1 MHYKLVSHKEVA
13 ARLKVARLEKGW
25 TGVEAAA
32 AAQMA
37 QPEVS
42 RVENGKERYFTA
54 AMQAKTERLAKAL
67 GVTDLR
73 WESAEDE
80 EMIRDEAQEIAEA
93 VMTEEQKD
101 RKARIAAFFKKPT
114 RTFADEILLLLDLHG
129 AGMIGEQEVL
139 SNVENLAVL
148 AKGQEV
154 ATVGELGRVGALN
167 QYVRQFGN

>member
-101 RKARIAAFFKKPT
+101 RRQSIEAFYKKGGSK
-114 RTFADEILLLLDLHG
+114 DVKEQVLNLINLH
-129 AGMIGEQEVL
+129 QEGVL
-139 SNVENLAVL
+139 SHEALVTSIESTVL
-148 AKGQEV
+148 NAP
-154 ATVGELGRVGALN
+154 
-167 QYVRQFGN
+167 